1 MPYPHLFLN
10 NLTQDIIMDIRFC
23 RLAAFSV
30 IACAAMASCGK
41 EKPGMDMTVN
51 QILIT
56 SPSDGNM
63 KIIQGESE
71 RIKYSTVPE
80 EAAGTAVIEWGSDN
94 EEVASVKN
102 GRVTGYAPG
111 DAVITASCGKASA
124 KVNVTVIPVPVTS
137 FKVPASL
144 KVYMNTPVKV
154 NVEVTPSS
162 ANAASL
168 KWSVN
173 KPEMAT
179 VSFSEG
185 EAYVNAL
192 KTGAFKVIVSSE
204 TAGTKEISCTAYEER
219 MWLYYLSGG
228 SKVAIADGATL
239 KADVLPTDSKGRVY
253 VCMELK
259 PREDIGGKVEVSS
272 DNDGVFSGTAEYP
285 STSSRDAVNI
295 CLAPGDDFGTAVITV
310 RYTESG
316 QVFMKKISV
325 VKEASAFPS
334 SALICYQGTSQAA
347 PK

>member
-1 MPYPHLFLN
+1 
-10 NLTQDIIMDIRFC
+10 MDIRFC

-154 NVEVTPSS
+154 NVDVAPSS

-168 KWSVN
+168 KWSVD

-192 KTGAFKVIVSSE
+192 KTGSFKVTVSSE